1 MGTREMDQMKV
12 QAITSNANQSTW
24 FKPKQLYSSIRRMRL
39 RTKILICIWALF
51 FVLVGFGIH
60 GSSTAITAEWWAPE
74 RPYSGY
80 LLGGPAEASDETA
93 RMHTPTFKEEA
104 IQNPI
109 HDNDNPRSLLMRN
122 AREIRWDELV
132 IATPWAL
139 SQLSHR
145 PRFPVINKNIGNGQ
159 NMLVTPHAP
168 VLHIA
173 TLARPATW
181 GYFFLGAQRGLAWYW
196 WFQPFAC
203 FTVLWLLFEIALA
216 GNSPIAAFGAFWY
229 CNSAYVICW
238 SLWPSHVTFF
248 AALACLA
255 AYHLLH
261 SEKQSVRL
269 TSSVLLGLSIPGFIM
284 FLYPPWQVPVAYFVI
299 ILFVALV
306 VREKFYVSISTRLK
320 QRRLYILV
328 AMLIGAA
335 LTLSWLITCLPDLRA
350 MSDAVYPGR
359 RISLGGDYTPTLLL
373 KGTYNFETIYRAPVA
388 LLNQSEASSFYYLFP
403 AALIALVFARDLR
416 IRLGVV
422 GWAMVYYLIIALI
435 FLFVG
440 FPPIL
445 SKITLLSYVPG
456 YRGDLGI
463 GLASILLTIRVLI
476 ISTQQQREG
485 AVSRWKNIWPI
496 AVAVAVALLLLGHAY
511 DLMKETEGFPSRRL
525 GVLTALVGGVVS
537 YLLLAGL
544 KKSFCAIVGVIVLGT
559 SALFNPLST
568 DLSHLYDSEL
578 SREIIR
584 LNKESSAPPLW
595 VCFGG
600 AHTGA
605 LITILGGRS
614 MSGIQWPPQLSMW
627 RTLDPARLYEKFY
640 NQYAE
645 VSLDYL
651 QDATRVS
658 FSSPHDGELR
668 VFISPDNVGLKTL
681 GARYMLLADE
691 AVDGI
696 PTDGFRFVFK
706 SNNGRYSIFEFP
718 TAGESVGP

>member
-1 MGTREMDQMKV
+1 MGTREMDQMNV
-12 QAITSNANQSTW
+12 QSVTVNANRSTL
-24 FKPKQLYSSIRRMRL
+24 FKPKQLYSSLTQMRL
-39 RTKILICIWALF
+39 RTKLLICIWALF

-74 RPYSGY
+74 RPYTGY
-80 LLGGPAEASDETA
+80 LLGGPAEGSDETA
-93 RMHTPTFKEEA
+93 QKTHTPTSKGEA
-104 IQNPI
+104 AENPI
-109 HDNDNPRSLLMRN
+109 HDNDNPRNLLMRN
-122 AREIRWDELV
+122 AREARWDELV

-181 GYFFLGAQRGLAWYW
+181 GYFFLSAQRGLAWYW

-216 GNSPIAAFGAFWY
+216 GHSPLAAFGAFWF

-238 SLWPSHVTFF
+238 SLWPAHVTFF
-248 AALACLA
+248 AALACLS

-261 SEKQSVRL
+261 SEKKRVRL
-269 TSSVLLGLSIPGFIM
+269 ISSVLLGLSIPGFIM

-299 ILFVALV
+299 LLFAALV
-306 VREKFYVSISTRLK
+306 WRDRLYVSITPRLK
-320 QRRLYILV
+320 ERLGYVV
-328 AMLIGAA
+328 AAVLIGGG

-359 RISLGGDYTPTLLL
+359 RISLGGDYSLAFLL
-373 KGTYNFETIYRAPVA
+373 KGIYNFETIYRTPAA
-388 LLNQSEASSFYYLFP
+388 LRNQSEASSFYYLFP
-403 AALIALVFARDLR
+403 AALIALVFATNLR
-416 IRLGVV
+416 KRLGVV
-422 GWAMVYYLIIALI
+422 GWVIGGYLVIALI

-440 FPPIL
+440 FPAIL
-445 SKITLLSYVPG
+445 SKLTLLSYVPS
-456 YRGDLGI
+456 YRADLGI
-463 GLASILLTIRVLI
+463 GLASILLSITVLVAA
-476 ISTQQQREG
+476 SQQRRASRTLWTRPIVAAA
-485 AVSRWKNIWPI
+485 AVT
-496 AVAVAVALLLLGHAY
+496 LLLLWHA
-511 DLMKETEGFPSRRL
+511 DNLMIETEGFPSRRL
-525 GVLTALVGGVVS
+525 GIIAAVVGGVAS
-537 YLLLAGL
+537 YCLLAGF
-544 KKSFCAIVGVIVLGT
+544 KKSFCTIVGAVVLGT
-559 SALFNPLST
+559 TVLFNPLST
-568 DLSHLYDSEL
+568 NLSHLYDAEL
-578 SREIIR
+578 STEITR
-584 LNKESSAPPLW
+584 LNRQSSAPPLW

-605 LITILGGRS
+605 LVTILGGRS

-627 RTLDPARLYEKFY
+627 RVLDPAHLYEKFY

-651 QDATRVS
+651 QDASRVS

-691 AVDGI
+691 AVEGI
-696 PTDGFRFVFK
+696 PTDGFRFVYK
-706 SNNGRYSIFEFP
+706 AKNGRYSIFEFP
-718 TAGESVGP
+718 DAGETVGP